1 MSIVLAGC
9 GQTGDGLIKN
19 PASGSGKG
27 DKRNAKIEFAYMDF
41 NFGKVN
47 AGTIVKHTFRFKN
60 GGTGDLIISEARP
73 SCGCTAPSYPRN
85 PIAPGDSA
93 SISVEFN
100 SENKAGE
107 QNKTITIISNSD
119 PGAVELALKGFVVNP
134 DETGPIQP

>member
-1 MSIVLAGC
+1 MKSVFLIGLLSIVLAGC

-73 SCGCTAPSYPRN
+73 TCPM
-85 PIAPGDSA
+85 DSGGLFA
-93 SISVEFN
+93 E
-100 SENKAGE
+100 
-107 QNKTITIISNSD
+107 
-119 PGAVELALKGFVVNP
+119 
-134 DETGPIQP
+134 ETG